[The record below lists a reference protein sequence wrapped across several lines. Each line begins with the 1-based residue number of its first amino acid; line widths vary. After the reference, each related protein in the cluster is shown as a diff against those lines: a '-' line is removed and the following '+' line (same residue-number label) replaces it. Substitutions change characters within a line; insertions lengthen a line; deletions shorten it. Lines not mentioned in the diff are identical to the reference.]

1 MANPWE
7 RDWGGTTSS
16 DQDGAPAQGGPWNR
30 DWDSGA
36 PEPKPTDEGD
46 FHRGW
51 DVAWGQLKPLA
62 QGATGLVG
70 ATMEK
75 TLGAGGVSTSI
86 KNWGLNG
93 YQTGMQALQPL
104 QKDTDELTT
113 AWKKA
118 KEGDWGAL
126 VDWAQ
131 YGIGYNLGQ
140 LSQAATTAA
149 AGAVIGTVATAGNP
163 AGTAAG
169 AIGGAV
175 EQGAT
180 RALAASVLEPLVQRE
195 IAKIAAEQ
203 AAKNLSEQ
211 AVRSL
216 AVKAVARDIGALGAV
231 AAYTG
236 VQEAGSIYPDAEAEA
251 KKQGRELDG
260 ADLARVWAGTAG
272 ATAIE
277 SLTDTLGLGA
287 ITGRIRVP
295 GVGGRVARAATGAAI
310 GSAAGGAT
318 EAAQTVLERW
328 GAGQE
333 IGSPEGIKDIINSA
347 GLGALGDAGPGAIG
361 GALHGPAQT
370 PAPAPVQPQVGDLRT
385 AVDQYLQN
393 TGPRAEDVVAAI
405 GKAAT
410 VDEAISVASQ
420 ATDSLSDIA
429 ERKQGAY
436 LAPLMDR
443 QADLARQAA
452 TAPTEFE
459 RTMAADQAATSLA
472 QNLPGRPASDYVNLH
487 PMDERTA
494 NGALRAERE
503 MTANAGG
510 NALEL
515 EVVPHPSI
523 PGKFAIARTA
533 QVPSLDLPGPSATE
547 QRSAEV
553 AQQGAAQNKIESA
566 ALAGTQ
572 TARVSTPEEQG
583 RQALITRTMQAIEQR
598 GGVASPEEARTLQ
611 EAGLGQP
618 YDRVDPALSTRQAAL
633 TTDQKLTQAT
643 GIALDKAPRPRA
655 EAQTGRTELAQAT
668 TENNARSD
676 SRMQRLAAE
685 REAAQNAKDAANLAT
700 QQQAS
705 ERPAPNVDALTS
717 ILKKSPA
724 LRNAQ
729 EQTILN
735 DARQTLTPEQ
745 FSIIQ
750 RAAVNPPSLS
760 ATERLQLR
768 RMREGDIKFSA
779 PREAAPESEKRGD
792 TESKGEALPYRHED
806 SKLEEGAGSMEPR
819 QHELVRQLAR
829 IFGKKIQV
837 FSSEREDAPDG
848 YVRKG
853 DDRTIYL
860 NSKSQQSHLVVFGH
874 ELLHQLKRN
883 NPAAY
888 ETLAKVIKLKE
899 GVDIS
904 KVSGIE
910 GDMEEFTADLMGNR
924 FAEPQFWIEVF
935 NQLQD
940 KPAAVKLGETISR
953 VVKQFINVLKGMRG
967 FETDQMV
974 ANLEEIR
981 NAARDALAQ
990 YARSQ
995 YKEAQQLD
1003 QETRNA
1009 SRQEPQQRS
1018 VQNERQE
1025 GDRSGQAAEAGSG
1038 NRVQRAAPSEE
1049 TSNAQR
1055 QSVKVEVKPDRT
1067 ERRRQAVEAA
1077 RREMQDPS
1085 TRRHGPVPAEPDA
1098 KFSTKR
1104 STMQDRTGADY
1115 DVSVAEQAF
1124 GVNATKPNSIL
1135 VEARQDGQRR
1145 GFIDFS
1151 IRDDGVLTSE
1161 NTKVAP
1167 ASRGKGVAEMMY
1179 RAARNAGYD
1188 IAPGRVQTDLGLK
1201 MVEGLQRSGLINK
1214 EAIGPRFRAGDLDLV
1229 PSARR
1234 DDLFPGDFASKR
1246 TTVPT
1251 GRVISSTGE
1260 TARGSNV
1267 NSAGNRI
1274 AATKQGLENF
1284 WKWFG
1289 NSETVD
1295 DKGRPEVYYHT
1306 TRNDFNKFEAN
1317 RVTKNSGTFGEWETS
1332 RAAMFFTDSVK
1343 DSEAYGTQ
1351 DGKFREGTRVMP
1363 VYLRA
1368 ENVLDLTPG
1377 YLPEYGRDAARIEE
1391 AGLSKRYFDRFDWSK
1406 FDDAE
1411 GREMVDGLRKAGY
1424 DAVRFWDQ
1432 NPDTEGSFKALAV
1445 FDPEQIK
1452 SAIGNR
1458 ETFDSRDA
1466 DITKSAKRGQ
1476 LDNVEAYHYSQQP
1489 RTRLDSSYFG
1499 TGLKGSAREEY
1510 LNAEDP
1516 RRRQRISFYFDKG
1529 TGVRPES
1536 GVGGVPHRAT
1546 LNNIYDSNADPLGL
1560 RKGGQAAFESA
1571 VLDNGFDGYLDRLEG
1586 TQPGQV
1592 ILLGKRSIPVE
1603 ALKPGPI
1610 KSGQKVEPLERTE
1623 PKWETQASG
1632 PVAAME
1638 AKADR
1643 MRGQP
1648 AWKDYDVRVTPGTGG
1663 FATVETRAKQASP
1676 ATLNVGLSTAEV
1688 EGSGQITPQRVRQA
1702 LEDLGV
1708 PIEKLTVHE
1717 SDTEPTAVVELGR
1730 ALTPM
1735 EANHLSVELKQEAIA
1750 QRNADGTGE
1759 LFGPKA
1765 QEWGPY
1771 NPSYFLMPDGKRAEE
1786 IAASAKRR
1794 QTMTNDE
1801 LAQLEPRMK
1810 VRNKAEFQQRLQWLS
1825 EGMLRNHLE
1834 SVEYYRPDP
1843 KEIALYRRFRGLDDV
1858 TASAK
1863 RERTELNP
1871 EIVQTLGKH
1880 IRNLTPEERAKLRRD
1895 TAARLVD
1902 TIKQLPSSKEMAAV
1916 AYAGRAKRGWYYNSA
1931 KAIEHVFG
1939 GDGPRFAAL
1948 LAALSPRCS
1957 VETNLLNALN
1967 TYKNWVAAGRP
1978 TTREE
1983 IIDVMAQ
1990 SVQGGHGR
1998 ASVLDAW
2005 INNSVRAL
2013 SAEDPSKITLSG
2025 PKVNS
2030 FMKNLVGVTEEVT
2043 NDAWMSNYALVDQTI
2058 FSGSLTKGGDP
2069 GKGVGYLAMS
2079 ARVREAAKKLT
2090 QLTGEE
2096 WTPAEVQETIWSW
2109 AKALYETASV
2119 NKSAEEIVLDKG
2131 ITDEM
2136 LRSTPDFRT
2145 LFHDDV
2151 NEQLLREAGLGD
2163 RVATLRERSDLGYA
2177 SDEESGAQGQAAPFD
2192 SATQEGYEVR
2202 AARRLDE
2209 LRRRGLSREDDV
2221 TASAKR
2227 IFDDQG
2233 RDYTPEQR
2241 AAFER
2246 VGRVVEVPTLKERI
2260 QELKKDL
2267 AKKMAQGL
2275 VDQFRPLR
2283 ELGDKAYN
2291 LARLSRGSSGA
2302 VEAFLKHGK
2311 LKIVDGVY
2319 DADRSGGVIE
2329 RLFAPLQGEGTDFL
2343 WWVAANRAE
2352 RLSAE
2357 ERENLFQG
2365 ADIAALKSLESGTTS
2380 FDYTLQDGRVTRDRT
2395 LIYRD
2400 ALKVLNEFNKNAM
2413 DMAEQSGLIDG
2424 EARKI
2429 WEHEF
2434 YVPFYRQSE
2443 EGGGGFVGVKSG
2455 LVRQQAFKSLKGGTD
2470 QLRSD
2475 LLSNALL
2482 NWSHLIDAAAKNRA
2496 AAASVEAA
2504 VKLGIATEV
2513 ENGTKGAVWVMDRGE
2528 KKSYLVDDPYVMTAI
2543 SSLEYAGL
2551 KGGLWDTLTTFKHWL
2566 TVGVTASPAFKIRNL
2581 VRDSVQAVSVAPMG
2595 YNPVAN
2601 IARGIR
2607 ESNPE
2612 TQTYVSALASGG
2624 LIRFGTMLEGREADR
2639 VRQLVKVGVKDST
2652 VLDSESKMRAFYD
2665 KVVEPTISAYN
2676 ELGNRGEEI
2685 NRAALFAQL
2694 REQGVPLDE
2703 AALQARDLMDF
2714 SMQGTWQWVRVL
2726 TQVVPFMNAR
2736 LQGLYKMGRG
2746 AAEDPKRFAVVL
2758 GSVALASIAL
2768 MAAYQDDDDWK
2779 KREDWDRNNF
2789 WWFKVGGVAW
2799 RIPKPFEIGAIAT
2812 LAERGLEMFINK
2824 DMTLARYGRNIRD
2837 LLLDNL
2843 SMNPIP
2849 QAVKPILDVYSN
2861 KDSFTGR
2868 PIESMGTERLQPD
2881 YRFTASTS
2889 MAARAASTAGQ
2900 AVTSSIGVNFLSP
2913 AQIDHMLRGY
2923 FGWLGSFVVGGADM
2937 AVRPLTSEPT
2947 RPAADYWKLATQGIA
2962 AETTSGSSYYV
2973 SALYDQA
2980 KVLEEAYGT
2989 WTALIK
2995 QGKVAEA
3002 REFYEGNKDR
3012 INRYKVVERVKS
3024 EEAKY
3029 NELIRMIERSN
3040 IDPEVKKA
3048 RIIEIRAKQDKL
3060 ARIVTE
3066 AR

>member
-180 RALAASVLEPLVQRE
+180 RALAARVLEPLVQRE

-2913 AQIDHMLRGY
+2913 VQIDHMLRGY

>member
-180 RALAASVLEPLVQRE
+180 RALAARVLEPLVQRE

-745 FSIIQ
+745 FSIIE

-2913 AQIDHMLRGY
+2913 VQIDHMLRGY